1 MNRLLNLMIYIYIF
15 LLILELGLIFLRNE
29 ATIDRYNIPGE
40 DRTKLDSTAFNSNT
54 SVHEIIDLCLLA
66 GKIML
71 QSGAET
77 YRVEDT
83 MTRMAASLGFPGAH
97 SYVTPTVIMFT
108 TNRIEPAKLFRIAER
123 TTDLEKVSE
132 VNDVS
137 RRLSERQITASEA
150 RERLNE
156 IDEAAHA
163 YPIWL
168 QIAAA
173 ALTGAC
179 FTVMFKGSLWDSLPA
194 LFISGIGYAAVIYM
208 HRIVQ
213 VRFFAEFSASFLI
226 GLLAFYF
233 VHNGVGQEM
242 DKIII
247 GSVMPLVPGLL
258 ITNAV
263 RDLMAGHLVSGLSRG
278 ADAFLTAFAIGTGI
292 GLVLSLL

>member
-1 MNRLLNLMIYIYIF
+1 M
-15 LLILELGLIFLRNE
+15 
-29 ATIDRYNIPGE
+29 
-40 DRTKLDSTAFNSNT
+40 DSSSSNSNT
-54 SVHEIIDLCLLA
+54 SVHDIVDLCLLA

-83 MTRMAASLGFPGAH
+83 MTRMAAALGFPGAH

-108 TNRIEPAKLFRIAER
+108 TNRTEPVKLFRIAER
-123 TTDLEKVSE
+123 TTDLKKVSE
-132 VNDVS
+132 VNDIS
-137 RRLSERQITASEA
+137 RRLSERQLTAAEA
-150 RERLNE
+150 RERLGVV
-156 IDEAAHA
+156 DDAAHA
-163 YPIWL
+163 YPDWM

-173 ALTGAC
+173 AVTGSC
-179 FTVMFKGSLWDSLPA
+179 FTVMFKGSLWDALPA
-194 LFISGIGYAAVIYM
+194 LLVSALGFAAATYL
-208 HRIVQ
+208 HRLVQ

-226 GLLAFYF
+226 GLLAFLS
-233 VHNGVGQEM
+233 VKAGIGQEM

-263 RDLMAGHLVSGLSRG
+263 RDLMAGHLVSGLSKG

-292 GLVLSLL
+292 GLVLSLF